1 MPKTFVY
8 TELQISL
15 PIADAPWTDINDAI
29 KTHPGF
35 NNKTWLQGY
44 GTNSLG
50 DLYEFDDLESA
61 QKFVTGYFPGEA
73 TNFGVAQMT
82 RIFDGTVTA
91 DASRDINSVHYD
103 TVSSQ
108 APGAFVYTELQTSV
122 PFDKFPWQDRNT
134 KLKTAPGL
142 IGKTW
147 LSAHNTHTL
156 GGFDAF
162 DNVENTQ
169 EFALHSFPKVAA
181 SLNSAFIT
189 RVFDAS
195 ITVEMSRDMR
205 SPFYT

>member
-1 MPKTFVY
+1 M
-8 TELQISL
+8 
-15 PIADAPWTDINDAI
+15 
-29 KTHPGF
+29 
-35 NNKTWLQGY
+35 
-44 GTNSLG
+44 
-50 DLYEFDDLESA
+50 
-61 QKFVTGYFPGEA
+61 TGYFPGEA

-82 RIFDGTVTA
+82 RNFDGTVIE
-91 DASRDINSVHYD
+91 DASRNINSVHYD

-134 KLKTAPGL
+134 KLKIAPGL

>member
-82 RIFDGTVTA
+82 RNFDGTVIE

-108 APGAFVYTELQTSV
+108 APGAFVYTEL
-122 PFDKFPWQDRNT
+122 
-134 KLKTAPGL
+134 
-142 IGKTW
+142 
-147 LSAHNTHTL
+147 
-156 GGFDAF
+156 
-162 DNVENTQ
+162 
-169 EFALHSFPKVAA
+169 
-181 SLNSAFIT
+181 
-189 RVFDAS
+189 
-195 ITVEMSRDMR
+195 
-205 SPFYT
+205 

>member
-1 MPKTFVY
+1 MSKTFVY

-50 DLYEFDDLESA
+50 GFYAFDDLASA

-73 TNFGVAQMT
+73 TKFGVAQMT
-82 RIFDGTVTA
+82 RIFDGTVTE
-91 DASRDINSVHYD
+91 DASRDIGSVHYD
-103 TVSSQ
+103 SVPSQ
-108 APGAFVYTELQTSV
+108 PPGAFVYTELQTNV
-122 PFDKFPWQDRNT
+122 PFDNFPWQDRNAN
-134 KLKTAPGL
+134 LKTVPGL
-142 IGKTW
+142 ISKTW
-147 LSAHNTHTL
+147 LSGNNTNTL

-162 DNVENTQ
+162 DSVANAQ
-169 EFALHSFPKVAA
+169 EFALRSFPKVAA
-181 SLNSAFIT
+181 SLGTAFIT

-195 ITVEMSRDMR
+195 ITAEMSRDMR

>member
-15 PIADAPWTDINDAI
+15 PIEEAPWPEINDAI

-35 NNKTWLQGY
+35 KNKTWLQGY

-50 DLYEFDDLESA
+50 GFYAFDDLASA

-73 TNFGVAQMT
+73 TKFGVAQMT

-91 DASRDINSVHYD
+91 DASRDLNSVHYD
-103 TVSSQ
+103 TELSQ
-108 APGAFVYTELQTSV
+108 PPGAFVYTELQVNV
-122 PFDKFPWQDRNT
+122 PFGTFPWQDRNAT
-134 KLKTAPGL
+134 LKSTPGL
-142 IGKTW
+142 ISKTW
-147 LSAHNTHTL
+147 LSGHDTNTL

-162 DNVENTQ
+162 DSVENAQ
-169 EFALHSFPKVAA
+169 GFALHSFPKVAA
-181 SLNSAFIT
+181 SLGSAFIT
-189 RVFDAS
+189 RIFDAS
-195 ITVEMSRDMR
+195 ITAKMSRDMH